1 MTILVIGG
9 TGLVGSHVVEALAS
23 GGHAVRATSRRPAA
37 FPPGV
42 ESATVDLTDVPAL
55 RSALDGVEAVF
66 TYATPG
72 TAWLLVDQMEAAGV
86 RRLVL
91 LSSADAANNDMTD
104 FNCRRHREVEI
115 AIEQSRLDWTFLR
128 PVAFASNALF
138 WKEQIRATGVVRS
151 PFPHASQSLIDPR
164 DIARVAAVA
173 LTSGKLKQ
181 RQQKWE
187 PVLRPELRE
196 NKEIEHVGEPE
207 FAGRALI
214 GEAPIL
220 TGPESLTQL
229 RQVDIL
235 GAALGRHIA
244 FEAITP
250 EAMRTMLAGFLAPEY
265 IELKLTAL
273 ADAERHPDPVTDA
286 VRAITGQPPASFAEW
301 AKRNASAFL

>member
-23 GGHAVRATSRRPAA
+23 AGHAARATSRRPAA

-42 ESATVDLTDVPAL
+42 EGAAVDLADAPAL
-55 RSALDGVEAVF
+55 RSALDGVRAVF

-72 TAWLLVDQMEAAGV
+72 TARLLVEQMAAAGV
-86 RRLVL
+86 HRLVL
-91 LSSADAANNDMTD
+91 LSSADAASNDMSD

-151 PFPHASQSLIDPR
+151 PFPNASQSLIDPR
-164 DIARVAAVA
+164 DIGRVAAAA
-173 LTSGKLKQ
+173 LTSGRL
-181 RQQKWE
+181 
-187 PVLRPELRE
+187 V
-196 NKEIEHVGEPE
+196 
-207 FAGRALI
+207 

-235 GAALGRHIA
+235 GAALGRPIA

-250 EAMRTMLAGFLAPEY
+250 EAMRTMLSGFLAPEY
-265 IELKLTAL
+265 IDLKLTAL

-286 VRAITGQPPASFAEW
+286 VGTITGQPPASFAQW
-301 AKRNASAFL
+301 AKRNAAAFL

>member
-9 TGLVGSHVVEALAS
+9 TGLVGSHVVQALTS
-23 GGHAVRATSRRPAA
+23 DGHAVRATSRRPSA

-42 ESATVDLTDVPAL
+42 EGATVDLADAPAL
-55 RSALDGVEAVF
+55 RSALDGVRAVF

-72 TAWLLVDQMEAAGV
+72 TARLLVDQMQAAGV
-86 RRLVL
+86 GRLVL
-91 LSSADAANNDMTD
+91 LSSADAASNDMAD

-151 PFPHASQSLIDPR
+151 PFPNASQSLIDPR
-164 DIARVAAVA
+164 DIARVAAAA
-173 LTSGKLKQ
+173 LTSGRL
-181 RQQKWE
+181 
-187 PVLRPELRE
+187 V
-196 NKEIEHVGEPE
+196 
-207 FAGRALI
+207 

-235 GAALGRHIA
+235 GAALGRPIA
-244 FEAITP
+244 FQAITP
-250 EAMRTMLAGFLAPEY
+250 EAMRTMLSGFLAPEY
-265 IELKLTAL
+265 IDLKLTAL

-286 VRAITGQPPASFAEW
+286 VSTITGQPPASFAQW
-301 AKRNASAFL
+301 AERNAAAFL